1 MPERK
6 RYTVLSEEGANF
18 SGDPKRLA
26 RPVEIGEEVELED
39 VFADQ
44 EKALV
49 AAGWLERIEDKK
61 GKK

>member
-6 RYTVLSEEGANF
+6 NYKVLSEEGANF
-18 SGDPKRLA
+18 AGDFHRLN
-26 RPVEIGEEVELED
+26 RPVEVGEEVQLDD